1 MHGGGSSHG
10 LRLTSAQAAAAV
22 AAAGVALLLVTA
34 LLPPQRILSR
44 QNRGDIEEY
53 FDYAHR
59 TFEGQVPYRDFT
71 LEYPPGALP
80 ALLAPAP
87 ADQGYYNRFR
97 VLMLF
102 LAAAVIGLIVFVL
115 FLVGAGASELAAGVL
130 VPATLPFT
138 LNPSLVFQRYD
149 FWPAVLV
156 LLALVALLRG
166 RRTIGLVALGLGTA
180 AKLYPVALV
189 PLAILA
195 RRGRAHVLRDLAVV
209 AAGALALVIP
219 FALLAPRGLGHV
231 GWLLVR
237 RPLHVE
243 SLGGSI
249 LLVAHRFGAYDPTV
263 YLSIGQSWD
272 LAGPA
277 AKVIALLSSVAGAG
291 ALVAVWF
298 AFARGPRGP
307 RELLLAAAAAVV
319 GFVAFGKI
327 LSPQYMLWVAAV
339 VPLALGRVRPFA
351 LGATLAATLLTL
363 YVYDYGYFDLL
374 RGGRVSWMMLARNLI
389 LVTLFCSLLLELVA
403 RGRTWA
409 AEHATSPG

>member
-1 MHGGGSSHG
+1 MRTRPASVGSRDDVHGGGSSQG
-10 LRLTSAQAAAAV
+10 LRLTSAQAAA

-102 LAAAVIGLIVFVL
+102 LAAAV
-115 FLVGAGASELAAGVL
+115 
-130 VPATLPFT
+130 
-138 LNPSLVFQRYD
+138 
-149 FWPAVLV
+149 
-156 LLALVALLRG
+156 
-166 RRTIGLVALGLGTA
+166 
-180 AKLYPVALV
+180 
-189 PLAILA
+189 
-195 RRGRAHVLRDLAVV
+195 
-209 AAGALALVIP
+209 
-219 FALLAPRGLGHV
+219 
-231 GWLLVR
+231 
-237 RPLHVE
+237 
-243 SLGGSI
+243 
-249 LLVAHRFGAYDPTV
+249 
-263 YLSIGQSWD
+263 
-272 LAGPA
+272 
-277 AKVIALLSSVAGAG
+277 
-291 ALVAVWF
+291 
-298 AFARGPRGP
+298 
-307 RELLLAAAAAVV
+307 
-319 GFVAFGKI
+319 
-327 LSPQYMLWVAAV
+327 
-339 VPLALGRVRPFA
+339 
-351 LGATLAATLLTL
+351 
-363 YVYDYGYFDLL
+363 YDYGYFDLL